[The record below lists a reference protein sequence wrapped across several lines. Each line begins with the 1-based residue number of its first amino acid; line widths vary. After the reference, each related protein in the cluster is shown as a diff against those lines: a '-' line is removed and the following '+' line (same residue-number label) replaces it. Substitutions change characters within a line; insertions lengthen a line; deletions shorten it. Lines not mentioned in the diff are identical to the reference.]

1 MKRFMGAVLCLAL
14 LLSIVVPALAANDVP
29 EEVVEATKSVVRIIS
44 EYPREI
50 SSGSGFVIKNEPGEV
65 LIATNNH
72 VVENDPI
79 SISVWVSE
87 DELVEAEIVFATAK
101 KDLCVLRLTEAVDME
116 PLTLSQEDARQG
128 QAVYAVGYPGVGDV
142 LSDSFAHTG
151 DAATITDGIISAIR
165 TYTIEEGAD
174 PTKLLQINAA
184 INPGNSGGPLFNAKG
199 EVIGVNTYKVN
210 KDSQGIFGAVDIS
223 ELWTLLRRNGIEIP
237 EKAAEA
243 ELEPVEVRK
252 PFPVGI
258 AVGAA
263 GAVVLAVV
271 VVLFA
276 VSKKKKSK
284 HKHLKQGKRQTV
296 TLREYLQNY
305 PLGLG
310 IGGAVSLLLPVGIAL
325 RNLHN
330 DGRLHLEVCPEN
342 ILIGPKGASL
352 KESSGQEAGR
362 FHSGYA
368 APEVYKGAGYGI
380 TSDIYSFGAVLYFAA
395 TGKTPANS
403 LQEDGL
409 ERDFAA
415 LENDA
420 FAQVLRKS
428 MASGILDRT
437 QSMQELIYSI
447 AVFNVPEETPKA
459 AAPVVEEIPT
469 PVAEAPAAVSVV
481 KEVPALVPAV
491 ETVPEPSIAIAS
503 KKPQKKVKKPGKL
516 LLPIGAV
523 LACAVIGVGIL
534 LWKPTA
540 KPGSPRIAAPQE
552 TQTATEA
559 TVPLTPEEAAYAEAE
574 ELLAAGETAKAA
586 IAFGKLGDYQ
596 DARER
601 SFELWRQVLPQ
612 QTISAS
618 RGITAALKNDGT
630 VLLAGGNDARQNKI
644 EEESDIVSVS
654 TGVNH
659 TVALKADGTV
669 VAYGANY
676 HDKCEVSD
684 WTDIIQ
690 IDTGAN
696 STVGLK
702 ADGVVVAVGYSE
714 NGMLDVADWTDI
726 VQVSTSSHTVGLKA
740 DGTVVAVGAEGFDY
754 GQKEVS
760 EWTDIVSVSAGNAY
774 TVGLKVDGTVVVCG
788 SFIEPYVGITDV
800 TGKAASGWSDIVA
813 ISAGTNFIAGLK
825 SDGSVVVTKDEY
837 KIDFDNPD
845 WTDIVAISAGEN
857 HLVGLKLDGTLAITG
872 KNKGNPKYGEYRAS
886 DWTDIKLPN

>member
-1 MKRFMGAVLCLAL
+1 MKRFLSTFLCFIL
-14 LLSIVVPALAANDVP
+14 LLSCVVPALAAGDVP
-29 EEVVEATKSVVRIIS
+29 EEVVASTRSVVRILS
-44 EYPREI
+44 QYSRKAAT
-50 SSGSGFVIKNEPGEV
+50 GSGFVIKNEPGEV

-72 VVENDPI
+72 VVEDNPT
-79 SISVWVSE
+79 SISVWVAE
-87 DELVEAEIVFATAK
+87 DELVEAEIVFTTVK
-101 KDLCVLRLTEAVDME
+101 KDLCVLRLTDPVDME
-116 PLTLSQEDARQG
+116 PLTLSKEDARQG

-142 LSDSFAHTG
+142 LSDSDAHTG

-165 TYTIEEGAD
+165 TFTIEEGAD

-380 TSDIYSFGAVLYFAA
+380 TSDIYSFAAVLYFAA

-459 AAPVVEEIPT
+459 AAPEKASQVEEAPQAVAVPAVEEIP
-469 PVAEAPAAVSVV
+469 VSVE
-481 KEVPALVPAV
+481 KA
-491 ETVPEPSIAIAS
+491 ETPSPVMNR
-503 KKPQKKVKKPGKL
+503 KPSFPKPVKKSRKRLNPL
-516 LLPIGAV
+516 IPLGAV
-523 LACAVIGVGIL
+523 LVCVGFGVGML
-534 LWKPTA
+534 LWEITNKPEE
-540 KPGSPRIAAPQE
+540 PRVAAPQE
-552 TQTATEA
+552 PIEIQDPIETTI
-559 TVPLTPEEAAYAEAE
+559 PLTQEEAAYLEAE
-574 ELLAAGETAKAA
+574 ELLASGDRYGAATAFYA
-586 IAFGKLGDYQ
+586 LGDYR
-596 DARER
+596 DAWER
-601 SFELWRQVLPQ
+601 SFAIWGEITQRD
-612 QTISAS
+612 TISAGS
-618 RGITAALKNDGT
+618 NHTVGLKPNGT
-630 VLLAGGNDARQNKI
+630 VLAVGGDGIDGCDFSNWQDIIAVSAGYA
-644 EEESDIVSVS
+644 
-654 TGVNH
+654 H
-659 TVALKADGTV
+659 TVGLRSDGTV
-669 VAYGANY
+669 VAEGWNR
-676 HDKCEVSD
+676 DGQCDVSG
-684 WTDIIQ
+684 WQDI
-690 IDTGAN
+690 
-696 STVGLK
+696 
-702 ADGVVVAVGYSE
+702 VAVSASG
-714 NGMLDVADWTDI
+714 I
-726 VQVSTSSHTVGLKA
+726 RTVGLKA
-740 DGTVVAVGAEGFDY
+740 DGTVVAVGYNMDSL
-754 GQKEVS
+754 S
-760 EWTDIVSVSAGNAY
+760 EISNWH
-774 TVGLKVDGTVVVCG
+774 
-788 SFIEPYVGITDV
+788 
-800 TGKAASGWSDIVA
+800 DIVA
-813 ISAGTNFIAGLK
+813 ISADGRAGLKADGTVLVTVAFSWEDQHEISSWQDIVAVSAGEGHLVGLKADGTVVAAGSNDDGQCDVSGWRDIVAVSASANCTIGLK
-825 SDGSVVVTKDEY
+825 SDGTVVAVGY
-837 KIDFDNPD
+837 NWYGQCNVND
-845 WTDIVAISAGEN
+845 WMDIVAVKTSGS
-857 HLVGLKLDGTLAITG
+857 HTVGLKSDGTVVAVG
-872 KNKGNPKYGEYRAS
+872 HNRHGMCEVSG
-886 DWTDIKLPN
+886 WTDIKLPN